1 MDIIG
6 KVLVGCIAAV
16 LLVMS
21 GTTVI
26 MGNSD
31 EVAANHYL
39 DSTAKVILESNY
51 NADVI
56 DKCIDNAAEN
66 DYVLNVELI
75 GSASAGKKQYAQIKL
90 TYKYS
95 LKLFGFEQEK
105 TIVKMLQ
112 EAYMKKMLL
121 LIFEITILG
130 MVYSAMFVSVYN
142 FFKFISSFQEASYGY
157 KESY

>member
-21 GTTVI
+21 GTAVI
-26 MGNSD
+26 MGNTD
-31 EVAANHYL
+31 EIAANQYL

-56 DKCIDNAAEN
+56 EDCIDVAADN
-66 DYVLNVELI
+66 GYVLDVELK
-75 GSASAGKKQYAQIKL
+75 GSVSAGKKQYAHLEL

-95 LKLFGFEQEK
+95 LKLFGFEKEK
-105 TIVKMLQ
+105 KIVKML
-112 EAYMKKMLL
+112 
-121 LIFEITILG
+121 
-130 MVYSAMFVSVYN
+130 
-142 FFKFISSFQEASYGY
+142 
-157 KESY
+157 